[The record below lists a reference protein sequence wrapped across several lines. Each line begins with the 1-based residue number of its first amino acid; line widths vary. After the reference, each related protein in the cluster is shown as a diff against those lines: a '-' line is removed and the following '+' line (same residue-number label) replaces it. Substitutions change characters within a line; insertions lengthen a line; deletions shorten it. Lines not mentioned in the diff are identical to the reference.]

1 MLSTIQTKEELLH
14 NITEQIQK
22 KNNQTNQKK
31 RLYDDMTT
39 EKSTK
44 NTLAT
49 AATSTTSPRDVYK
62 EGMKFVNTFKKERA
76 ENGKRMDWSY
86 VFLKD

>member
-1 MLSTIQTKEELLH
+1 
-14 NITEQIQK
+14 
-22 KNNQTNQKK
+22 
-31 RLYDDMTT
+31 MTT

-62 EGMKFVNTFKKERA
+62 EGMKFVNTFKKERG